1 MTSYLSGSRIFFLE
15 PVVHYCSSKDFVNK
29 RCAAGETTVYQMESA
44 SELVLFTAHRMVDL
58 HATQHETIFLCPN
71 YELLSFFIENYV
83 STMNYCRLLCLL
95 EVVPAPHRRSSSR
108 AGVRQSCADIF
119 PFSNS

>member
-58 HATQHETIFLCPN
+58 HATQHETVFLCPN
-71 YELLSFFIENYV
+71 HELLSFV
-83 STMNYCRLLCLL
+83 
-95 EVVPAPHRRSSSR
+95 H
-108 AGVRQSCADIF
+108 
-119 PFSNS
+119 